1 MGVDAILESID
12 LIKAGNAPKITQDEA
27 GATYEPPCDDKV
39 AGIDWNKPADELYN
53 LVRGCDPQPGAFA
66 VLRGEKVRFYGAK
79 RIEETVADAPG
90 TILNVDDKGIHIA
103 LSGGRL
109 IVGKVRPVKGGKMAA
124 AEFAAEKGLKAGDTF
139 DT

>member
-1 MGVDAILESID
+1 
-12 LIKAGNAPKITQDEA
+12 
-27 GATYEPPCDDKV
+27 V
-39 AGIDWNKPADELYN
+39 AEIDWDTSADELFN

-66 VLRGEKVRFYGAK
+66 LLKGEKVRFYGAK
-79 RIEETVADAPG
+79 RIEETIADAPG
-90 TILNVDDKGIHIA
+90 TILNIDDQGIHIA

-109 IVGKVRPVKGGKMAA
+109 IVGKVRPIKGGKMAA